1 MNSLLRNLSIKTK
14 GWILVGTTAMGFTS
28 NIILVLFL
36 FSDLAKKYDLNH
48 DNLIPLLDFS
58 KMILIVGSIVGLI
71 FFIVFTYVMVKS
83 ITDSVDD
90 LSEISIDLAKGSGDL
105 RKRINVHSK
114 DEISYLSKNI
124 NNFISKIHDTVKSA
138 KRNSFESK
146 KVAEDFFQ
154 IAENIEKRISQEFV
168 FVEETK
174 KIGDSV
180 KIELQNV
187 TNKSQK
193 ASTDITEALTSLND
207 ATNKI
212 KNLVKNIYQVAQVE
226 EESSEKLSQL
236 SHETEQVKTVLEV
249 ISDIADQ
256 TNLLALNAAIEAARA
271 GEHGRGFA
279 VVADEVRQLAERTQ
293 KSLTEIDMTINTII
307 QSVEEAKL
315 RMIEN
320 NKFIEKL
327 VESSNLVK
335 NHILS
340 TQETMSTA
348 SHISSQSSEVT
359 ANLTNDIEKILT
371 KINTILDYS
380 KLNNEAIVDL
390 SRESEHLQSQANI
403 LSAKLDEFQV

>member
-174 KIGDSV
+174 KIGDGV
-180 KIELQNV
+180 KEELQNV
-187 TNKSQK
+187 TNKSQEASSDIVK
-193 ASTDITEALTSLND
+193 ASTSLND

-212 KNLVKNIYQVAQVE
+212 KNLVKNIYQAAQVE
-226 EESSEKLSQL
+226 AESSEKLAQL
-236 SHETEQVKTVLEV
+236 SQETEQVKTVLEV

-293 KSLTEIDMTINTII
+293 KSLTEIDMTINVII
-307 QSVEEAKL
+307 QSVADASM
-315 RMIEN
+315 RMSEN
-320 NKFIEKL
+320 NKFVEKL
-327 VESSNLVK
+327 VESSNIVK
-335 NHILS
+335 DDILS
-340 TQETMSTA
+340 TQKIMENTSL
-348 SHISSQSSEVT
+348 ISSKSSEVT
-359 ANLTNDIEKILT
+359 ANLTFDVEKILSN
-371 KINTILDYS
+371 INTILDYS
-380 KLNNEAIVDL
+380 KLNSEATINL
-390 SRESEHLQSQANI
+390 SKESSRLQEQANV
-403 LSAKLDEFQV
+403 LSAKLNEFQV